1 MFRLAPLAAAA
12 LTLAATPALAQD
24 YGPARDLGAWVE
36 AHPEDAKWLAEGG
49 NRTYVDHT
57 DASVVVI
64 IKLPDSVTGE
74 TIVTTV
80 MNYDVYKR
88 TEDVELS
95 YQANGAFFTG
105 TRVMSFFSPTVTK
118 NKVFRGGDD
127 GMKLNWTLMPQ
138 ADAEAWVDSTKVQL
152 KKAMALAGMDNEEKD
167 VEKYAAAI
175 KKKHDTV
182 AEVTGSHQYWN
193 GYYRYHQDL
202 RLASKMI
209 DTAARKLGR
218 ARQYRAAL
226 KAALYSTGL
235 FDLAGPTGK
244 IGAEFAARGNV
255 PEKITPGK

>member
-1 MFRLAPLAAAA
+1 
-12 LTLAATPALAQD
+12 
-24 YGPARDLGAWVE
+24 VE

-118 NKVFRGGDD
+118 NKVRQALPHTPVCSFDSCFVDRLCRGFFF
-127 GMKLNWTLMPQ
+127 
-138 ADAEAWVDSTKVQL
+138 
-152 KKAMALAGMDNEEKD
+152 
-167 VEKYAAAI
+167 
-175 KKKHDTV
+175 
-182 AEVTGSHQYWN
+182 GS
-193 GYYRYHQDL
+193 L
-202 RLASKMI
+202 RL
-209 DTAARKLGR
+209 
-218 ARQYRAAL
+218 
-226 KAALYSTGL
+226 GL
-235 FDLAGPTGK
+235 DSSNPRPT
-244 IGAEFAARGNV
+244 RPRTN
-255 PEKITPGK
+255 EKPRHLRPAVAQ